1 MAKAKS
7 NYVQLEHQEVDFA
20 AMCVPE
26 KGTCNYKLDR
36 VPENKIDGKMWFSRL
51 CDLAVVLIINCYSWQ
66 LLNDLWRS
74 LCLSDVKD
82 IFGMEESCLSLR
94 SEQV

>member
-36 VPENKIDGKMWFSRL
+36 VPENKIDGK
-51 CDLAVVLIINCYSWQ
+51 I
-66 LLNDLWRS
+66 
-74 LCLSDVKD
+74 
-82 IFGMEESCLSLR
+82 
-94 SEQV
+94 